1 MSKKIKKNNVSKKKS
16 ILDRIKGDIK
26 IKITPVKVIVLIL
39 AVVAY
44 ISVLYFANQDRPHYT
59 ITKTSGT
66 EYETAKVLNRTKDDI
81 QVDKKLENIKKGSTM
96 LEVEILTGRYKGDVT
111 TIKNYYSALYNVD
124 VKKGDTLSVRIDT
137 TGLNKYQVSVY
148 NYNRI
153 PFFYG
158 MIILFFLVLVI
169 IGGKQGLSA
178 FVGLAFTIVS
188 IFFILLPLSLKGF
201 DTVSVTCILVLLTSA
216 VCYYM
221 IGGWQPK
228 TITAALGCFAGVII
242 AAFFG
247 WESAKVAGISTF
259 QTNEAEALMLAKST
273 FDLHMRGMFVS
284 GILIAAMG
292 AVMDVSM
299 TISSALSEIHT
310 LNPERTFAQLAKSG
324 MSIGR
329 DAMGTMANTLVLAYV
344 GSSFNMMV
352 VIFSYGVSFTQLVNT
367 DFVAVEMIRSIAG
380 SLGIFFT
387 VPATSIIGAFL
398 LSRKK
403 K

>member
-158 MIILFFLVLVI
+158 M
-169 IGGKQGLSA
+169 K
-178 FVGLAFTIVS
+178 
-188 IFFILLPLSLKGF
+188 
-201 DTVSVTCILVLLTSA
+201 
-216 VCYYM
+216 
-221 IGGWQPK
+221 
-228 TITAALGCFAGVII
+228 
-242 AAFFG
+242 
-247 WESAKVAGISTF
+247 
-259 QTNEAEALMLAKST
+259 
-273 FDLHMRGMFVS
+273 
-284 GILIAAMG
+284 
-292 AVMDVSM
+292 
-299 TISSALSEIHT
+299 
-310 LNPERTFAQLAKSG
+310 
-324 MSIGR
+324 IGR
-329 DAMGTMANTLVLAYV
+329 ASCRERV
-344 GSSFNMMV
+344 
-352 VIFSYGVSFTQLVNT
+352 
-367 DFVAVEMIRSIAG
+367 
-380 SLGIFFT
+380 
-387 VPATSIIGAFL
+387 
-398 LSRKK
+398 
-403 K
+403 

>member
-1 MSKKIKKNNVSKKKS
+1 MNNKKKNSNAPEKISLS
-16 ILDRIKGDIK
+16 DRIKSHNK

-39 AVVAY
+39 AVAAY
-44 ISVLYFANQDRPHYT
+44 ITVLYFANQDRPHYT
-59 ITKTSGT
+59 ITETSGT
-66 EYETAKVLNRTKDDI
+66 EYETAKVLNLTEKNI
-81 QVDKKLENIKKGSTM
+81 QVDKKLENIKKGSTT
-96 LEVEILTGRYKGDVT
+96 LEIEILTGRYKGAVT
-111 TIKNYYSALYNVD
+111 TVKNYYSALYNID
-124 VKKGDTLSVRIDT
+124 VKKGDKLSIRIDT
-137 TGLNKYQVSVY
+137 TGKNQYQVAVY

-169 IGGKQGLSA
+169 IGGKQGFSA
-178 FVGLAFTIVS
+178 FAGLAFTIVS

-201 DTVSVTCILVLLTSA
+201 DTVPVTCILVFMTSA

-228 TITAALGCFAGVII
+228 TITAALGCFAGVVI

-247 WESAKVAGISTF
+247 WASAKIAGITTF
-259 QTNEAEALMLAKST
+259 QTDEAEALMLAKST

-310 LNPERTFAQLAKSG
+310 LNPERTFSQLAKSG

-352 VIFSYGVSFTQLVNT
+352 VIYSYGVSFTQLVNT

-398 LSRKK
+398 LSRKRK
-403 K
+403 